1 LEKFFGTDGIRG
13 LVGKPPITADF
24 LLKVGWAVG
33 SVLVEEGHKSSAG
46 ASSAFAS
53 TGASVIIG
61 KDTRVSG
68 YLFESALEAG
78 FLSAGVNVAMLGPMP
93 SPAIAYLTRAYGA
106 SAGVVISASHN
117 HFEDNG
123 VKFFSSQGVKLSDK
137 TQKAIEK
144 KISNP
149 MVSVD
154 SAKIGKAFRHDQA
167 LGRYIEFCKSTFDRI
182 CNLSDL
188 TIVVDCANG
197 ATYNIAQN
205 VFEELGAKVIMI
217 NNQPDGYNINHK
229 CGATDTS
236 HLQQEVLNHEA
247 DLGIAFDGDGDRLI
261 MVDHNGEKV
270 DGDELVFIIAK
281 AWEKNGTLKSSTVV
295 GTKMSNLGMREALSS
310 LSIKFI
316 ESDVGDRYVME
327 QMLLNKAILGGES
340 SGHIICLNKSTS
352 GDGIIA
358 ALQVLEVMYK
368 SNKSL
373 YDLKKEMTK
382 YPQVLINVKTNGKLD
397 LENHKNLNQA
407 LSIIKGELADKG
419 RVLIRESGTEPL
431 VRVMVESDD
440 IDLANKSANQLA
452 EALQSI

>member
-1 LEKFFGTDGIRG
+1 VDKFFGTDGIRG
-13 LVGKPPITADF
+13 TVGKPPITADF

-33 SVLVEEGHKSSAG
+33 SVLTENGP
-46 ASSAFAS
+46 
-53 TGASVIIG
+53 ASVIIG

-78 FLSAGVNVAMLGPMP
+78 FLSAGVNVGMLGPMP
-93 SPAIAYLTRAYGA
+93 SPAIAYLTKAYGA

-117 HFEDNG
+117 HFQDNG
-123 VKFFSSQGVKLSDK
+123 VKFFSSQGVKLSDN
-137 TQKAIEK
+137 TQKAIER
-144 KISNP
+144 KISTP

-154 SAKIGKAFRHDQA
+154 SANIGKAVRHDQA

-182 CNLSDL
+182 SNLSHL

-217 NNQPDGYNINHK
+217 NNQPDGYNINHN
-229 CGATDTS
+229 CGATDTT

-261 MVDHNGEKV
+261 MVDHTGEKV

-281 AWEKNGTLKSSTVV
+281 AWKKNGTLKSSTVV
-295 GTKMSNLGMREALSS
+295 GTKMSNLGMREALSG
-310 LSIKFI
+310 LNINFI
-316 ESDVGDRYVME
+316 EADVGDRFVME
-327 QMLLNKAILGGES
+327 QLLLNKAILGGEG

-358 ALQVLEVMYK
+358 ALQVLEVMFK
-368 SNKSL
+368 SKKSL
-373 YDLKKEMTK
+373 HDLKKEMTK
-382 YPQVLINVKTNGKLD
+382 YPQVLINVETNGKLD
-397 LENHKNLNQA
+397 LENHENLNQA

-431 VRVMVESDD
+431 VRVMVESVD

>member
-1 LEKFFGTDGIRG
+1 MDKFFGTDGIRG
-13 LVGKPPITADF
+13 TVGKPPITADF

-33 SVLVEEGHKSSAG
+33 SVLIENGP
-46 ASSAFAS
+46 
-53 TGASVIIG
+53 ASVIIG

-78 FLSAGVNVAMLGPMP
+78 FLSAGVNVGMLGPMP
-93 SPAIAYLTRAYGA
+93 SPAIAYLTKAYGA

-117 HFEDNG
+117 HFQDNG
-123 VKFFSSQGVKLSDK
+123 VKFFSSQGIKLSDK
-137 TQKAIEK
+137 IQEAIEK
-144 KISNP
+144 KISTP

-154 SAKIGKAFRHDQA
+154 SANIGKAVRHDQA

-182 CNLSDL
+182 CNLSHL

-217 NNQPDGYNINHK
+217 NNQPDGYNINHN
-229 CGATDTS
+229 CGATDTT

-247 DLGIAFDGDGDRLI
+247 NLGIAFDGDGDRLI
-261 MVDHNGEKV
+261 MVDHTGEKV

-281 AWEKNGTLKSSTVV
+281 AWKKNGTLKSSAVV
-295 GTKMSNLGMREALSS
+295 GTKMSNLGMREALSD
-310 LSIKFI
+310 LNINFI

-327 QMLLNKAILGGES
+327 QLLLNKAILGGES

-358 ALQVLEVMYK
+358 ALQVLEVMLK
-368 SNKSL
+368 SNQSL

-382 YPQVLINVKTNGKLD
+382 YPQVLINVETNGKLD
-397 LENHKNLNQA
+397 LENHENLNQV
-407 LSIIKGELADKG
+407 LSIVKGELADKG

-431 VRVMVESDD
+431 VRVMVESVDL
-440 IDLANKSANQLA
+440 DLANKSANQLA
-452 EALQSI
+452 EVLQSI

>member
-1 LEKFFGTDGIRG
+1 MEKFFGTDGIRG
-13 LVGKPPITADF
+13 TVGKPPITADF

-33 SVLVEEGHKSSAG
+33 SVLTENGP
-46 ASSAFAS
+46 
-53 TGASVIIG
+53 ASVIIG

-78 FLSAGVNVAMLGPMP
+78 FLSAGVNVGMLGPMP
-93 SPAIAYLTRAYGA
+93 SPAIAYLTKAYGA

-117 HFEDNG
+117 HFQDNG
-123 VKFFSSQGVKLSDK
+123 VKFFSSQGIKLSEK
-137 TQKAIEK
+137 TQQAIEK
-144 KISNP
+144 KISTP

-154 SAKIGKAFRHDQA
+154 SARIGKAFRHDQA

-182 CNLSDL
+182 CNLSHL

-217 NNQPDGYNINHK
+217 NNQPDGYNINHN
-229 CGATDTS
+229 CGATDTA

-261 MVDHNGEKV
+261 MVDHTGEKV

-281 AWEKNGTLKSSTVV
+281 AWKKNGTLKSSTVV
-295 GTKMSNLGMREALSS
+295 GTKMSNLGMREALSG

-327 QMLLNKAILGGES
+327 QMLLNKAILGGEG

-358 ALQVLEVMYK
+358 ALQVLEVMFK
-368 SNKSL
+368 SKKSL
-373 YDLKKEMTK
+373 HDLKKEMTK
-382 YPQVLINVKTNGKLD
+382 YPQVLINVETNGKLD
-397 LENHKNLNQA
+397 LENHENLNQA

-431 VRVMVESDD
+431 VRVMVESVDL
-440 IDLANKSANQLA
+440 DLANKSANQLA

>member
-13 LVGKPPITADF
+13 VVGKPPITADF

-33 SVLVEEGHKSSAG
+33 SVLVEEGPKSSAG
-46 ASSAFAS
+46 ISSTFSS
-53 TGASVIIG
+53 TVASVVIG

-68 YLFESALEAG
+68 YLFEAALEAG

-93 SPAIAYLTRAYGA
+93 SPAIAYLTKAYGA

-123 VKFFSSQGVKLSDK
+123 VKFFSNQGVKLSDK
-137 TQKAIEK
+137 TQRAIEK
-144 KISNP
+144 KISTP

-154 SAKIGKAFRHDQA
+154 SAHIGKAFRHEQG
-167 LGRYIEFCKSTFDRI
+167 LGRYIEFCKSTFDQI
-182 CNLSDL
+182 CNLSNL
-188 TIVVDCANG
+188 TIVIDCANG
-197 ATYNIAQN
+197 ATYNIAPY
-205 VFEELGAKVIMI
+205 VFEELGAKVITI
-217 NNQPDGYNINHK
+217 NNQPDGYNINHN
-229 CGATDTS
+229 CGATDTV
-236 HLQQEVLNHEA
+236 HLQQEVLKHEA

-261 MVDHNGEKV
+261 MVDHTGEEV
-270 DGDELVFIIAK
+270 DGDELVFILAK
-281 AWEKNGTLKSSTVV
+281 AWKKNGTLKSSVVV
-295 GTKMSNLGMREALSS
+295 GTKMSNLGMREALSD

-316 ESDVGDRYVME
+316 ESDVGDRHVME
-327 QMLLNKAILGGES
+327 QLLLNNAILGGEA

-358 ALQVLEVMYK
+358 ALQVLDVIIK
-368 SNKSL
+368 SNQSL
-373 YDLKKEMTK
+373 HDLKKEMTK
-382 YPQVLINVKTNGKLD
+382 YPQVLINVETNGKLD
-397 LENHKNLNQA
+397 LENHENLNQA

-431 VRVMVESDD
+431 VRVMVESVDL
-440 IDLANKSANQLA
+440 DLANKSANQLA

>member
-1 LEKFFGTDGIRG
+1 MDEFFGTDGIRG
-13 LVGKPPITADF
+13 TVGKPPITADF

-33 SVLVEEGHKSSAG
+33 SVLMENGPS
-46 ASSAFAS
+46 
-53 TGASVIIG
+53 SVIIG

-78 FLSAGVNVAMLGPMP
+78 FLSAGVNVGMLGPMP
-93 SPAIAYLTRAYGA
+93 SPAIAYLTKAYGA

-117 HFEDNG
+117 HFQDNG
-123 VKFFSSQGVKLSDK
+123 VKFFSSQGVKLSNK

-144 KISNP
+144 KISTP

-154 SAKIGKAFRHDQA
+154 SANIGKAVRHDQA

-182 CNLSDL
+182 CNLSHL

-205 VFEELGAKVIMI
+205 VFEELGAKIIMI
-217 NNQPDGYNINHK
+217 NNQPDGYNNNDK
-229 CGATDTS
+229 CGATDTT
-236 HLQQEVLNHEA
+236 HLQQEVLKHKA

-261 MVDHNGEKV
+261 MVDHKGEKV

-281 AWEKNGTLKSSTVV
+281 AWKENGHLKSNIVA
-295 GTKMSNLGMREALSS
+295 GTKMSNLGMREALSD
-310 LSIKFI
+310 LDINFI
-316 ESDVGDRYVME
+316 ESDVGDRFVME
-327 QMLLNKAILGGES
+327 QLLLNKAILGGES

-358 ALQVLEVMYK
+358 ALQVLEVMFK
-368 SNKSL
+368 SSKSL
-373 YDLKKEMTK
+373 YDLKREMTK
-382 YPQVLINVKTNGKLD
+382 YPQVLINIKTNGKFD
-397 LENHKNLNQA
+397 LENHENLNQV
-407 LSIIKGELADKG
+407 LSVVKDELADRG
-419 RVLIRESGTEPL
+419 RVLIRKSGTEPL
-431 VRVMVESDD
+431 VRVMVESIDL
-440 IDLANKSANQLA
+440 DLANKSANQLA

>member
-1 LEKFFGTDGIRG
+1 VDEFFGTDGIRG
-13 LVGKPPITADF
+13 TVGKPPITADF

-33 SVLVEEGHKSSAG
+33 SVLTENGP
-46 ASSAFAS
+46 
-53 TGASVIIG
+53 ASVIIG

-78 FLSAGVNVAMLGPMP
+78 FLSAGVNVGMLGPMP
-93 SPAIAYLTRAYGA
+93 SPAIAYLTKAYGA

-117 HFEDNG
+117 HFQDNG

-144 KISNP
+144 KISTP

-154 SAKIGKAFRHDQA
+154 SANIGKAVRHDQA

-182 CNLSDL
+182 CNLSHL

-229 CGATDTS
+229 CGATDTT
-236 HLQQEVLNHEA
+236 HLQQEVLEHKA

-261 MVDHNGEKV
+261 MVDHKGEKV

-281 AWEKNGTLKSSTVV
+281 AWKNNGTLKSSTVV
-295 GTKMSNLGMREALSS
+295 GTKMSNLGMREALSD
-310 LSIKFI
+310 LDINFI
-316 ESDVGDRYVME
+316 ESDVGDRFVME
-327 QMLLNKAILGGES
+327 QLLLNKAILGGES

-358 ALQVLEVMYK
+358 ALQVLEVMFK
-368 SNKSL
+368 SSKSL
-373 YDLKKEMTK
+373 YDLKREMSK
-382 YPQVLINVKTNGKLD
+382 YPQVLINIKTNGKLD
-397 LENHKNLNQA
+397 LENHENLNHA

-419 RVLIRESGTEPL
+419 RVLIRKSGTEPL
-431 VRVMVESDD
+431 VRVMVESIDL
-440 IDLANKSANQLA
+440 DLANKSANQLA

>member
-13 LVGKPPITADF
+13 TVGKPPITADF

-33 SVLVEEGHKSSAG
+33 SVLTENGP
-46 ASSAFAS
+46 
-53 TGASVIIG
+53 ASVIIG

-78 FLSAGVNVAMLGPMP
+78 FLSAGVNVGMLGPMP
-93 SPAIAYLTRAYGA
+93 SPAIAYLTKAYGA

-123 VKFFSSQGVKLSDK
+123 VKFFSSQGIKLSDK

-144 KISNP
+144 KISTP

-154 SAKIGKAFRHDQA
+154 SANIGKAVRHDQA

-182 CNLSDL
+182 CNLSHL
-188 TIVVDCANG
+188 TIVIDCANG

-205 VFEELGAKVIMI
+205 VFEELGVKAIMI
-217 NNQPDGYNINHK
+217 NNQPDGYNINHN
-229 CGATDTS
+229 CGATDTT
-236 HLQQEVLNHEA
+236 HLQQEVLNYEA

-261 MVDHNGEKV
+261 MVDHTGEKV

-281 AWEKNGTLKSSTVV
+281 SWKKNSTLKSSTVV
-295 GTKMSNLGMREALSS
+295 GTKMSNLGMREALLS
-310 LSIKFI
+310 LNINFI
-316 ESDVGDRYVME
+316 EADVGDRFVME
-327 QMLLNKAILGGES
+327 QLLLNKAILGGEG

-358 ALQVLEVMYK
+358 ALQVLEVMFK
-368 SNKSL
+368 SKKSL

-382 YPQVLINVKTNGKLD
+382 YPQVLINVETNGKLD
-397 LENHKNLNQA
+397 LENHENLNQA

-419 RVLIRESGTEPL
+419 RVRIRESGTEPL
-431 VRVMVESDD
+431 VRVMVESVDL
-440 IDLANKSANQLA
+440 DLANKSANQLA